1 MARCS
6 VDDAVER
13 SDKNGRPFV
22 EVRNDDA
29 SGREVMLVG
38 SSLTPVKKRMCFI
51 RCHSC
56 MQHIFSYLEA
66 NKFSLGYIFS
76 CPSTIK
82 LNGDNEMLHIII
94 T

>member
-22 EVRNDDA
+22 EVRNDDT

-51 RCHSC
+51 
-56 MQHIFSYLEA
+56 
-66 NKFSLGYIFS
+66 
-76 CPSTIK
+76 
-82 LNGDNEMLHIII
+82 
-94 T
+94 

>member
-51 RCHSC
+51 KCHSC
-56 MQHIFSYLEA
+56 M
-66 NKFSLGYIFS
+66 
-76 CPSTIK
+76 
-82 LNGDNEMLHIII
+82 
-94 T
+94 

>member
-38 SSLTPVKKRMCFI
+38 SSLTPVKKRMCSI

-56 MQHIFSYLEA
+56 M
-66 NKFSLGYIFS
+66 
-76 CPSTIK
+76 
-82 LNGDNEMLHIII
+82 
-94 T
+94 